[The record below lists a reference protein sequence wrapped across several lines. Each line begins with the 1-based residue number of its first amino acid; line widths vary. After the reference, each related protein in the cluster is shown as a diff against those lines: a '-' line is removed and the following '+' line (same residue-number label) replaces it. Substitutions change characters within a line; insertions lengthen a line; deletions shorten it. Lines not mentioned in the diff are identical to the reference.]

1 MAGRRG
7 QFDVRG
13 KGGSMGGEKVT
24 RRQKDVSRLLREKK
38 KVQRDKIR
46 KTKKK

>member
-1 MAGRRG
+1 ME
-7 QFDVRG
+7 DP
-13 KGGSMGGEKVT
+13 MGGEKVT

-38 KVQRDKIR
+38 KIQRDKIT